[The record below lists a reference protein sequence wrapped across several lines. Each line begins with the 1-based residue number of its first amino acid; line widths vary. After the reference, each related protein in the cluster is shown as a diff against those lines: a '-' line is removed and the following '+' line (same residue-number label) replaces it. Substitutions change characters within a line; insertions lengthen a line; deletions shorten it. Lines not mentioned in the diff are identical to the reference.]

1 MVSETRRVGRALRP
15 VSGEEGILEIEVP
28 TGCGLLGP
36 THLFG
41 PDFSQTGGWV
51 GPTQSIGWSC
61 LALIFGLEGSGKG
74 QSGDKKLFFL

>member
-1 MVSETRRVGRALRP
+1 MVSETQRVCRALRS

-41 PDFSQTGGWV
+41 PDFSYTGSWV
-51 GPTQSIGWSC
+51 GPTQSIGWLC
-61 LALIFGLEGSGKG
+61 RTLIFGLEGSG
-74 QSGDKKLFFL
+74 

>member
-1 MVSETRRVGRALRP
+1 MVSETKRVCRALRP

-41 PDFSQTGGWV
+41 PVGWI

-61 LALIFGLEGSGKG
+61 LALIFGLEGSG
-74 QSGDKKLFFL
+74 